1 MKAFAETYSIIKIED
16 LPLID
21 FTQVFQTSAETI
33 RKSLDESL
41 FVIKYNV
48 EPLFIASGEV
58 IPEQILT
65 HSECVELMSTSAWS
79 EPIPEL
85 AEDVIIT
92 KKI

>member
-33 RKSLDESL
+33 RKSLD
-41 FVIKYNV
+41 VIKYNV